1 MDDFVRNKLTEWGF
15 CNLIERFEDE
25 GIDKEGLL
33 CLENHH
39 IDSLIPKLGQR
50 AKFTK
55 RLKLLKE
62 DSKTNCPEAEDVSN
76 AGPSTSASSEKGNRA
91 LDLHGELQPPSKR
104 QKPGFIGSNSEEIIL
119 SCGKSIMSQVHGR
132 LRLDEHTK
140 LNDFL
145 KSKIR
150 GLETDKR
157 ELIGVFGRS
166 GAGKS
171 SLINAVIE
179 EFNLLPSGD
188 FKACTSVMIKVEAN
202 MLNFKYEAEIEF
214 ILKEDWKDEL
224 WCLYNNV
231 GDDHEIEDKLTALY
245 GEEWRNKPPLEN
257 LLDNKYF
264 KEIPEFLMDKKKF
277 LTSESAAELSAK
289 LLKYTISESIDE
301 AEKRWYWPLVKCVT
315 VRVPKNPLLQH
326 VTLVDLPGNG
336 DCNKSRNEMWKEFVG
351 SCSTV
356 WIVTDINRAAS
367 EDDAWEIL
375 ESACSLIGNGG
386 QCRQIHFIC
395 TKSDYSEKF
404 DELLRDAV
412 RGHIFK
418 RNMKAKDEVQKK
430 FNTLNNVKK
439 HFNGEC
445 FNVFTVSSKLFR
457 KEKQSKPSVLQLDE
471 TEIPQLQK
479 FLQNLNDCHSETLN
493 FVSGAY
499 GILSLMQGARSRDT
513 ADSKT
518 EVCLRLEEKLQQE
531 FQKIA
536 ETMKKTYKDF
546 EECLID
552 GVRKS
557 ESSCEETL
565 HKFLYPRQKGNGFHK
580 TLSSVVERSGVHK
593 PKKGKLI
600 NLNMKLSSKLT
611 DSIDGI
617 FRTTFPNEG
626 KPFSEV
632 FNAFSLDTEKLI
644 EKYKAVEL
652 QMIFLKIE
660 EERIKTRLTKIIRDR
675 KKTIYSSLTEMIEDT
690 MQDGYKKAAEFRG
703 THKLNN
709 MRETL
714 KTHLHD
720 SKNTMFKKAK
730 RVMLQNLQMLMEEI
744 METLMK
750 SLNEAIELSLK
761 TNDHIIPDFSA
772 ELDQM
777 KKYYK
782 QLEKS
787 SQEESN

>member
-1 MDDFVRNKLTEWGF
+1 MDNFVRNKLTEWGF
-15 CNLIERFEDE
+15 CNLIERFEDK
-25 GIDKEGLL
+25 GIDKESLL
-33 CLENHH
+33 CLEDHH

-62 DSKTNCPEAEDVSN
+62 DSKTNCQEAEDVSN

-91 LDLHGELQPPSKR
+91 LDLDGELQPPSKR

-132 LRLDEHTK
+132 LHLDEHTK

-257 LLDNKYF
+257 LLDSKYF

-277 LTSESAAELSAK
+277 LTSESGAELSAK

-336 DCNKSRNEMWKEFVG
+336 DCNRSRNEMWKEFVG

-386 QCRQIHFIC
+386 QCQQIHFIC
-395 TKSDYSEKF
+395 TKSEYSEKF
-404 DELLRDAV
+404 DELSRDAV

-439 HFNGEC
+439 HFNDGC
-445 FNVFTVSSKLFR
+445 FKVFTVSSKLFR

-552 GVRKS
+552 GVRNS

-565 HKFLYPRQKGNGFHK
+565 HRFLYPRQKGSGFHK

-593 PKKGKLI
+593 RTKGKPI

-611 DSIDGI
+611 DSIDEI
-617 FRTTFPNEG
+617 FRNTFPNEG

-632 FNAFSLDTEKLI
+632 INAFSLDTEKLI

-690 MQDGYKKAAEFRG
+690 MQDGYKKAAKFRG
-703 THKLNN
+703 KHKLKS

-720 SKNTMFKKAK
+720 SKKTMFKNAK
-730 RVMLQNLQMLMEEI
+730 RIMLQYLQMLMEEI
-744 METLMK
+744 LETLME

-761 TNDHIIPDFSA
+761 TDDHIIPDFSA

-782 QLEKS
+782 QLEES
-787 SQEESN
+787 SHEESN